1 MKFEYQS
8 ECYDITQDSFSIYEG
23 ISGSIV
29 SFTIRSSSGTSK
41 TIPATDCVDSC
52 RYSYEA
58 RPPFVCQSSSG
69 DSTVNVSAA
78 NRLGPGPSSQPIPV
92 GKC

>member
-1 MKFEYQS
+1 MQNP
-8 ECYDITQDSFSIYEG
+8 FSIYEG

-29 SFTIRSSSGTSK
+29 SVIIQNSSVTNK
-41 TIPATDCVDSC
+41 TIPAADCVDSVC
-52 RYSYEA
+52 RYEV

-69 DSTVNVSAA
+69 DSTVNVSAI
-78 NRLGPGPSSQPIPV
+78 NRLGLGPASQPIPV